1 MAGRLFAPSPPIQ
14 QTKVSLYLRQLTENI
29 MLKHVSGPLLL
40 PYAPLLVQR
49 PQSHPMMPSL
59 STSLFGLLDELKY
72 RLLQLWLRVQ
82 DGGILSVGAILGLI
96 VLYTARY
103 LASPYR
109 KLPPGPRGYP
119 IIGNLLELG
128 GGQWLKF
135 SEWQKKYG
143 QFATYSFCPYLS
155 SSLPGDIIYLNAA
168 GQPVIIINSPKAG
181 VALLD
186 RRAAIYSDRPRN
198 IVASDIMS
206 DGLSF
211 AFSRYGDT

>member
-1 MAGRLFAPSPPIQ
+1 MAGWLFAPSPPIQ
-14 QTKVSLYLRQLTENI
+14 QMKVSLYLRQLPENI
-29 MLKHVSGPLLL
+29 MLK
-40 PYAPLLVQR
+40 YAPLLVQW
-49 PQSHPMMPSL
+49 PQSHPMTPSL

-135 SEWQKKYG
+135 SEWQKQYG